1 MKTKLL
7 YIAPHRPGRSP
18 GQRFRFEQFMTYLQE
33 QGFEI
38 TYSYLLNSIDDKIF
52 YQKGN
57 YLIKLFIGFKGL
69 LIRTR
74 DWLRAGRFDIILVY
88 REAHFIGT
96 TFFEK
101 RFARS
106 RAKLVFDFDDA
117 IWLNDTSEAN
127 SNLSWLKKP
136 EKIGEIIQLS
146 DLVIAGNK
154 YLADYA
160 RIFTNDVIII
170 PTSIDTN
177 YHKPQTPDKN
187 NTVCIGWTG
196 SSTTIKHFQD
206 AVPWLSR
213 LKEKYDDKI
222 TFKVIVDAK
231 MSWPELGIK
240 STPWTK
246 RTEIDELNTIDIGI
260 MPLPDDQWSR
270 GKCAFKGL
278 QYMALEK
285 PAVMSPVG
293 VNNDLILENEN
304 GFLAANENEWI
315 SKLSALIDSE
325 GLRIRIGKAGRKTV
339 VDAYSVDVQKV
350 VFADVLKSLVHLP
363 E

>member
-18 GQRFRFEQFMTYLQE
+18 GQRFRFEQFMAHLRE
-33 QGFEI
+33 QGFDI
-38 TYSYLLNSIDDKIF
+38 TYSFLLNSIDDKIF

-57 YLIKLFIGFKGL
+57 YLVKLFIGLKGL

-136 EKIGEIIQLS
+136 EKTGEIIQLS

-177 YHKPQTPDKN
+177 YHKPQPLAKN
-187 NTVCIGWTG
+187 NPVCIGWTG

-206 AVPWLSR
+206 ALPWLSR
-213 LKEKYDDKI
+213 LKEKYGNNI

-231 MSWPELGIK
+231 MSWPELGII
-240 STPWTK
+240 STQWNK
-246 RTEIDELNTIDIGI
+246 RTEIQELNTIDIGI
-260 MPLPDDQWSR
+260 MPLPDDPWSR

-293 VNNDLILENEN
+293 VNNDLIIDNEN
-304 GFLAANENEWI
+304 GFLAADENEWI
-315 SKLSALIDSE
+315 SKISALIESE

-339 VDAYSVDVQKV
+339 VDSYSVEVQKV
-350 VFADVLKSLVHLP
+350 ILCDILKSLVH
-363 E
+363 